1 MQTIKSFVMS
11 SIKAQLVFQSYQP
24 QLFSE
29 SATLEKVHVV
39 TESTRNLEDARTKS
53 AILAFI

>member
-29 SATLEKVHVV
+29 SAT
-39 TESTRNLEDARTKS
+39 
-53 AILAFI
+53 